1 MIISNVEIVYEQQ
14 TVGGLGAGD
23 TTYSATICLVQ
34 LTNIDISN
42 LRNVLGRSVD
52 VVATRT
58 DLPPY
63 EFMPT
68 KTFQKPIESKPR
80 KIVNAIKELE
90 I

>member
-1 MIISNVEIVYEQQ
+1 MIISNVEIVYEQTPSPQ
-14 TVGGLGAGD
+14 PAD
-23 TTYSATICLVQ
+23 RTTYSATICLVQ

-63 EFMPT
+63 EFKPA

-80 KIVNAIKELE
+80 KIVNAIQELE